1 MQKGI
6 YTLVEQQAAEV
17 EESAQ
22 NEFNKVQC
30 SLKHGSRLL
39 QRCRS
44 CQISAA
50 EIWLVLS
57 RSSPYGLSA

>member
-1 MQKGI
+1 M
-6 YTLVEQQAAEV
+6 YTLVEEQAAQA

-22 NEFNKVQC
+22 NETNKVQC
-30 SLKHGSRLL
+30 SLKHDSQLL
-39 QRCRS
+39 QRCRF